1 MFLMNVRESAEE
13 TYVAGVGTRESDSR
27 ARRAAATIDDVDLTA
42 RDVEL
47 STAVGG
53 GNVKSNGLHADEVS
67 EHIKRY

>member
-1 MFLMNVRESAEE
+1 MIVRMSSEE
-13 TYVAGVGTRESDSR
+13 TYVASVSARESNSR
-27 ARRAAATIDDVDLTA
+27 ARGAASTVDDVDLTA

-47 STAVGG
+47 GTAVGG